1 MRGTSPELEG
11 RAERKKAHGIESW
24 NWPPARGLTTLGR
37 TARRHFSHFEGFRG
51 FSHLASPGQHGTPNA
66 GAGGGQGRPRGLGSA
81 AHARALPRITPA
93 LPRITMHGSTPFS
106 TSSARQF
113 CAQNLSLAPPGMRPP
128 HREPSPQG
136 GAPRKRGGPHAH
148 FKPVFHSCVRHV
160 RWLRYWATPRL
171 TLCDAVTFQLQNLL

>member
-1 MRGTSPELEG
+1 MNPGTGLQPVASLHL
-11 RAERKKAHGIESW
+11 AERQDGIFRTLKAFEAFPTWRAQGSTGRQTQG
-24 NWPPARGLTTLGR
+24 PGAVRGD
-37 TARRHFSHFEGFRG
+37 
-51 FSHLASPGQHGTPNA
+51 
-66 GAGGGQGRPRGLGSA
+66 PRGSA

-148 FKPVFHSCVRHV
+148 FKPVFHSCVRKGGNGAAAGPY
-160 RWLRYWATPRL
+160 RYTAGLARPGTG
-171 TLCDAVTFQLQNLL
+171 TSGF